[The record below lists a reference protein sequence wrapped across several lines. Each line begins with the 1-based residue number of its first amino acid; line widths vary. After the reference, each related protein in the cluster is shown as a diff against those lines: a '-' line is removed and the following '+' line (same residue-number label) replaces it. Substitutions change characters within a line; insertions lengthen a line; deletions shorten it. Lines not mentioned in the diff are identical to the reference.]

1 MKHSSSHHQ
10 QLLTSFNTF
19 KIDDN
24 SVQNKQIKKNL
35 LTVFILKFK
44 FFKLQSRE
52 PVAMETDMIA
62 SDTYRL

>member
-1 MKHSSSHHQ
+1 MKHSSSRHQ

-35 LTVFILKFK
+35 LTVFILNS
-44 FFKLQSRE
+44 FKLSFSNCRAENLLSWKQ
-52 PVAMETDMIA
+52 I
-62 SDTYRL
+62 